1 MLFSCKYVFAS
12 SASLVCM
19 GTRRGHQISE
29 IELQTVVI
37 CLYCWEL
44 NLGPLKQQKIIL
56 TTDLFFLKH
65 FQKFLSLHS

>member
-1 MLFSCKYVFAS
+1 MLLSCKYVCAS
-12 SASLVCM
+12 SASLVHM
-19 GTRRGHQISE
+19 GTRRGHQIPE
-29 IELQTVVI
+29 MELRTVVI
-37 CLYCWEL
+37 CLVLLEL